1 MAGSSCVHFT
11 ECDTAG
17 IFNPNFVTTDMFD
30 VRSEH
35 SQYDDYYYDL
45 YVFLSGILSGIIFF
59 PDRFG
64 EDSSSHSC
72 PGENEICCKS
82 RPGMRR

>member
-1 MAGSSCVHFT
+1 MAGSACVHFT

-45 YVFLSGILSGIIFF
+45 YVFLSRILPGKIFTCF
-59 PDRFG
+59 LTGSEKAARLTLALGKTRSAANPDLV
-64 EDSSSHSC
+64 
-72 PGENEICCKS
+72 
-82 RPGMRR
+82 

>member
-1 MAGSSCVHFT
+1 MAGSACVHFT

-45 YVFLSGILSGIIFF
+45 YVFLSRILLGKIFTF
-59 PDRFG
+59 FLTGSEKTARPTLALGKTRSAANPDLV
-64 EDSSSHSC
+64 
-72 PGENEICCKS
+72 
-82 RPGMRR
+82 

>member
-1 MAGSSCVHFT
+1 MAGSACVHFT

-45 YVFLSGILSGIIFF
+45 YVFLSRILPRKIFTF
-59 PDRFG
+59 FLTGSVKTARLTLALGKTRSAANPDLV
-64 EDSSSHSC
+64 
-72 PGENEICCKS
+72 
-82 RPGMRR
+82 

>member
-1 MAGSSCVHFT
+1 MAGSACVHFT

-30 VRSEH
+30 VRSEQ

-45 YVFLSGILSGIIFF
+45 YVFLSRIL
-59 PDRFG
+59 
-64 EDSSSHSC
+64 
-72 PGENEICCKS
+72 PGEIFTCFLTGSEKTA
-82 RPGMRR
+82 RPTLALAKTRSAANPDLV